1 MRLPQAVDPLSA
13 RAHGHRLPV
22 FRLLLR
28 AGANGLR
35 AGEITRELEVLP
47 NTLSSHLTIPGHA
60 GLVESRRDGHSAIH
74 SADHDRMR
82 ALLGF
87 LLADCGDGHPEI
99 RIPFSIPFI
108 EAAQKCNAP

>member
-1 MRLPQAVDPLSA
+1 MRLPQAVAPLSA
-13 RAHGHRLPV
+13 PAHEDRLAV
-22 FRLLLR
+22 FRLLVR
-28 AGANGLR
+28 AANGLR
-35 AGEITRELEVLP
+35 AGQIVRELEVLS

-60 GLVESRRDGHSAIH
+60 GLIELRRDGRSVIS

-99 RIPFSIPFI
+99 RIPFI
-108 EAAQKCNAP
+108 EAAQKCNAL